1 MTDTETF
8 LGIITICVVLVTLSY
23 FGFFRW
29 LRYEFDWGLFW
40 AIVLG
45 IFLLGVGYYIYLTE
59 FKSSPNFTITII
71 CVALV
76 ILFYIFRG
84 SISDIF
90 FRFFDYTGQLD
101 EGRDLDYDA
110 FKAGKITHPSK
121 LVKITH
127 PNGLVQ
133 EGAFDKDT
141 GNLIEGKVIFP
152 NGNVEEGMRDNA
164 TGFLI
169 EGKIILPD
177 GQVQEGKFDKDTGNF
192 IKGKAIFPNGRIEEG
207 TRDKDTGYFIEG
219 KITYPDGRIE
229 EGKFDKD
236 TGKLIEE

>member
-1 MTDTETF
+1 MEMT
-8 LGIITICVVLVTLSY
+8 IITICVVLVTLSY

-84 SISDIF
+84 NISDIF

-101 EGRDLDYDA
+101 EGRVLDYDA
-110 FKAGKITHPSK
+110 FEAG
-121 LVKITH
+121 KITH

-133 EGAFDKDT
+133 EGRFDKDT

-152 NGNVEEGMRDNA
+152 NGIVAEGMRDKD

-169 EGKIILPD
+169 EASRKTI
-177 GQVQEGKFDKDTGNF
+177 
-192 IKGKAIFPNGRIEEG
+192 GRFLTNQSNTFYG
-207 TRDKDTGYFIEG
+207 FLKHS
-219 KITYPDGRIE
+219 K
-229 EGKFDKD
+229 
-236 TGKLIEE
+236 